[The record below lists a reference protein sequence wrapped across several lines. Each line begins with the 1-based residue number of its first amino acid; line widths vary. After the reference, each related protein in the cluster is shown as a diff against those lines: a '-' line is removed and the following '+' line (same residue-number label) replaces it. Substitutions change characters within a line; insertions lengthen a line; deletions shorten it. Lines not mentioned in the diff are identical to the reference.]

1 MSSCLEILVHLFELE
16 YRRKPTDSEKQLLI
30 ERRDKVEARF
40 KTVIQEYLE
49 NYKLHEEVDKLVEF
63 VLAEDTNGNTE

>member
-1 MSSCLEILVHLFELE
+1 LFELE